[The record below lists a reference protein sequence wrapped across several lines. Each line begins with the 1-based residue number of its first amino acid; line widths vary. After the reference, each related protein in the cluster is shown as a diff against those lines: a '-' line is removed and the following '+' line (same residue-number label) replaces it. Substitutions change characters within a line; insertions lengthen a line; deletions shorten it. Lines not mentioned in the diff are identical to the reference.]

1 MDRGLMRLMK
11 PMGPMGRMSVG
22 RLIVNC
28 QLSIVNCLILFLLA
42 SCRTAAVSTD
52 SHSASRDTVYLARHR
67 VDTLHTADTLRLLI
81 KERGDTIWIARD
93 RVRWRERTA
102 ARTDTLW
109 RHRTDTVTRTE
120 RVEVEHPRRIRD
132 WAAPMAAGAMAGFAA
147 AALLLRRSRKAG
159 E

>member
-1 MDRGLMRLMK
+1 MDRALMR
-11 PMGPMGRMSVG
+11 PMRPMGRMSVG

-28 QLSIVNCLILFLLA
+28 QLSIVNFLILFVLA

-52 SHSASRDTVYLARHR
+52 RHSASRDTVYLARHR
-67 VDTLHTADTLRLLI
+67 VDTLRTADTLRLFV
-81 KERGDTIWIARD
+81 KERGDTVWIARD

-120 RVEVEHPRRIRD
+120 RVEVERPRKMSD
-132 WAAPMAAGAMAGFAA
+132 WAVPMAAGALAGFAA
-147 AALLLRRSRKAG
+147 AALLLRRKTKTQ
-159 E
+159 